1 MLIYCEKCGAPYN
14 EFFFCERCGHMLGEE
29 EAKAHNDEK
38 KKPESESGRDAA
50 YDKIVGANKSD
61 PRSESDNKAPIVTLS
76 VALMLLVI
84 LAVLLFQR

>member
-29 EAKAHNDEK
+29 EAKAHNAEK
-38 KKPESESGRDAA
+38 KILESESDRDAA
-50 YDKIVGANKSD
+50 YDKIVGADKTD
-61 PRSESDNKAPIVTLS
+61 PRSESDNKALIVTLS
-76 VALMLLVI
+76 IALMLLVI